1 MPHLLG
7 FVAVAAVI
15 CVTPG
20 PDMALV
26 TRSALRGGR
35 RAALLSAVGVESG
48 LVLWT
53 AASVVGIAAL
63 LQTSAVAFT
72 AVRLAGAAYLV
83 LLGLRALLSLRRPE
97 PAPAATPPAGRLRPL
112 TTGGPYLQGLLCNL
126 LNPKIAVLFTSLI
139 PQFVVPGP
147 AATAE
152 TLALGGLFTA
162 VGTLWICGYALVAAS
177 AAGQL
182 RRSRVRRTID
192 AVSGTVLV
200 ALGIRVA
207 AEVR

>member
-63 LQTSAVAFT
+63 LETSAAAFT

-97 PAPAATPPAGRLRPL
+97 PVPSATPGH
-112 TTGGPYLQGLLCNL
+112 
-126 LNPKIAVLFTSLI
+126 
-139 PQFVVPGP
+139 
-147 AATAE
+147 
-152 TLALGGLFTA
+152 
-162 VGTLWICGYALVAAS
+162 
-177 AAGQL
+177 L
-182 RRSRVRRTID
+182 RRPGVRRTID

-200 ALGIRVA
+200 ALGIRVVGEGA
-207 AEVR
+207 LRGPCGGGRLN

>member
-53 AASVVGIAAL
+53 AASVAGIAAL

-72 AVRLAGAAYLV
+72 AV
-83 LLGLRALLSLRRPE
+83 
-97 PAPAATPPAGRLRPL
+97 
-112 TTGGPYLQGLLCNL
+112 
-126 LNPKIAVLFTSLI
+126 
-139 PQFVVPGP
+139 
-147 AATAE
+147 
-152 TLALGGLFTA
+152 
-162 VGTLWICGYALVAAS
+162 
-177 AAGQL
+177 
-182 RRSRVRRTID
+182 
-192 AVSGTVLV
+192 
-200 ALGIRVA
+200 
-207 AEVR
+207 